1 MSLCRSVML
10 IPLSRV
16 AEELAVLAWD
26 FVPISLGSSESGLV
40 LRPFWS
46 HLAFPDPSFFLLLWV
61 GMELPSRLGRTS
73 FDLNLADQALEPA
86 CRFPAGSLLG
96 RSWNPLFLKSAS
108 VLDLAAVDLQSKLL
122 SRGDFP
128 DLPWLPATFS
138 SDRDLLPEDRVLLLT
153 DLDLLQG
160 R

>member
-1 MSLCRSVML
+1 M
-10 IPLSRV
+10 
-16 AEELAVLAWD
+16 
-26 FVPISLGSSESGLV
+26 
-40 LRPFWS
+40 
-46 HLAFPDPSFFLLLWV
+46 
-61 GMELPSRLGRTS
+61 
-73 FDLNLADQALEPA
+73 
-86 CRFPAGSLLG
+86 
-96 RSWNPLFLKSAS
+96 
-108 VLDLAAVDLQSKLL
+108 LDLAAVDLQSKLL